1 MADDPDD
8 IEEIRQAKRDQLEDK
23 QREQQEQARKQAE
36 AQMQQL
42 LRKTLTAEARERLNN
57 IEMAKPQF
65 AEQVKKQLV
74 ALARSGRVQGKID
87 DDQMKGILQ
96 ELQDD
101 GTDYDIKRR

>member
-1 MADDPDD
+1 MPEDD
-8 IEEIRQAKRDQLEDK
+8 IEDIREAKKEELQ
-23 QREQQEQARKQAE
+23 QRQQEQQEQARKQAE
-36 AQMQQL
+36 AQMKQL
-42 LRKTLTAEARERLNN
+42 LRQTLTAEARERLNN

-96 ELQDD
+96 ELQDG